1 MRAGQASRGGLK
13 GVFVPASV
21 ANPDPWDWFF
31 GGRSDRQLRFLG
43 LRLCIARDISTQG
56 EIVPNH
62 IWPEAIARRV

>member
-1 MRAGQASRGGLK
+1 M
-13 GVFVPASV
+13 PASV